1 MFYPKEIKGLTV
13 RLRSIIPEDA
23 DITYKM
29 RADKEK
35 VKYMHQ
41 ITGTVDDQKRYIEQ
55 QQKKKGD
62 YLFVVLDYS
71 DNIIG
76 MRGIYNVKE
85 NSAESGRTIGYGDA
99 FQNMEAL
106 LLGFD
111 FAFNILNVEQIY
123 MDAAVNNHS
132 VRGIQIQIGAK
143 EYRRGYHDGIEH
155 EYVFSVLS
163 RKDYIIHREKIYSL
177 IEKHVNRVGRKSR

>member
-1 MFYPKEIKGLTV
+1 MVYSEEIQGLTV
-13 RLRSIIPEDA
+13 KLRSIMPADA
-23 DITYKM
+23 EITYKM
-29 RADKEK
+29 RMDKEK

-41 ITGTVDDQKRYIEQ
+41 INGTIEDQERYIIQ
-55 QQKKKGD
+55 QQKKLGD

-76 MRGIYNVKE
+76 MRGIYNVRE

-111 FAFNILNVEQIY
+111 FAFDILKVDKIY
-123 MDAAVNNHS
+123 MDAAVDNQS
-132 VRGIQIQIGAK
+132 VRGIQRKIGAQ
-143 EYRRGYHDGIEH
+143 EYRRGYHDGIEY

-163 RKDYIIHREKIYSL
+163 RNDYQMNRKKIMSL
-177 IEKHVNRVGRKSR
+177 IEKHVNRIGRKE

>member
-1 MFYPKEIKGLTV
+1 MVYSEEIQGLTV
-13 RLRSIIPEDA
+13 KLRSIMPEDA
-23 DITYKM
+23 EITYKM
-29 RADKEK
+29 RMDQEK

-41 ITGTVDDQKRYIEQ
+41 INGTIEDQERYIIQ
-55 QQKKKGD
+55 QQKKLGD

-76 MRGIYNVKE
+76 MRGIYDVKE

-111 FAFNILNVEQIY
+111 FAFDILKVDKIY
-123 MDAAVNNHS
+123 MDAAVDNQS
-132 VRGIQIQIGAK
+132 VRGIQSQIGAQ
-143 EYRRGYHDGIEH
+143 EYRRGYHEGIEY
-155 EYVFSVLS
+155 EYVFSVLCRNDYQKN
-163 RKDYIIHREKIYSL
+163 RKKIMSL
-177 IEKHVNRVGRKSR
+177 IEKHVNRIGRKE